1 MLMNMLRP
9 YLDDLIGPLQSSFI
23 PGWRSTDT
31 LVAQEVM
38 YYMHHSKSK
47 RCTLSTKIDLEKVHD
62 RAKWVF
68 LQSTIED
75 FSFPP
80 GIVSL
85 ITFCVGSSSL
95 TLLWNESKLDFFT
108 PTRGLRQGDPISPHL
123 FGEIGVFNYEE
134 IFREDLASY
143 PPSEWKAKYISH
155 FSLLVMSC
163 YLLKSV
169 LPRCISWLMCWQ
181 TFVMLLG

>member
-1 MLMNMLRP
+1 MLMNRLRP

-38 YYMHHSKSK
+38 HYMHHSKSK
-47 RCTLSTKIDLEKVHD
+47 RCTLATKIDLEKVHD
-62 RAKWVF
+62 RANWVF

-85 ITFCVGSSSL
+85 IMFCVGSSSL
-95 TLLWNESKLDFFT
+95 TLLWNESKLHSFT
-108 PTRGLRQGDPISPHL
+108 PTRGLRQGDPISPQL

-143 PPSEWKAKYISH
+143 PPSERRAKYIS
-155 FSLLVMSC
+155 LIL
-163 YLLKSV
+163 
-169 LPRCISWLMCWQ
+169 CW
-181 TFVMLLG
+181 

>member
-1 MLMNMLRP
+1 MLINRLRP
-9 YLDDLIGPLQSSFI
+9 YLDDLIAPLQSSFI